1 MVKTNDDWDMNDP
14 NSIPRKFNPLVADIS
29 EMYENFDNYYDR
41 S

>member
-1 MVKTNDDWDMNDP
+1 MVKTNYDWDMNDL
-14 NSIPRKFNPLVADIS
+14 NSIPSEFDTLVADIS